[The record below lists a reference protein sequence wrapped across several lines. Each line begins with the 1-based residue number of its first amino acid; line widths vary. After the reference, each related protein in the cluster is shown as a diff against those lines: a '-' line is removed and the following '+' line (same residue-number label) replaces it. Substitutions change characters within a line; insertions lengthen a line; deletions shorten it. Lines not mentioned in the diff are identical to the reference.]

1 MRRTRS
7 VGRIMP
13 GVNFTIASREGATG
27 VASGV
32 HRASFRVEKL
42 TWAWRREG
50 ERRGY
55 TRSIKPPT
63 LSPRPF
69 DGTCDVDEEREG
81 GRELAA
87 RKGAEKGGGR
97 HRKAGAG
104 VAGEEGG
111 RQRRRPG
118 GVVRGCIQSIPS
130 YLIDPSLRT
139 SSHPRGRPRNP
150 RRETRPRIASTMASG
165 ITRET
170 SFATRNGHVS
180 SSGSEWV
187 KGLVIHN
194 RDVESEKYTHVIF
207 SKISQQKSIKI
218 YFNSLKFF
226 TILKITI

>member
-1 MRRTRS
+1 MHRARS

-13 GVNFTIASREGATG
+13 GVNFTTASREGATG
-27 VASGV
+27 VASGM

-81 GRELAA
+81 GARVGSEKGCREGG
-87 RKGAEKGGGR
+87 RTPPKSGRGGGR
-97 HRKAGAG
+97 GG
-104 VAGEEGG
+104 GG

-170 SFATRNGHVS
+170 SFATRNGHAS

-187 KGLVIHN
+187 NGLVIHN
-194 RDVESEKYTHVIF
+194 RDA
-207 SKISQQKSIKI
+207 
-218 YFNSLKFF
+218 
-226 TILKITI
+226 